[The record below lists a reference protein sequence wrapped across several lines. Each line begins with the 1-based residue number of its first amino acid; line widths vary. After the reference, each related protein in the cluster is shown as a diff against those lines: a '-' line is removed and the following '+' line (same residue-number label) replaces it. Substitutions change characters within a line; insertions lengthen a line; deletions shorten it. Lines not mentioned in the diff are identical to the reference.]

1 MGTKPTAEPQ
11 APIDWPDLW
20 GNPLACAFFER
31 DTAAVAQGLLGS
43 VLVSRVGGVA
53 VAGRI
58 VETEAYLGANDPGS
72 HAATKGIT
80 ARNAVMF
87 GPPGHAYVYFTYGNH
102 HMLNLVTER
111 EGIAGAVLVRGLE
124 PLLGVETMRRRRLG
138 RTDRELCNGP
148 GKLAAALGLDLS
160 DNAGRLGTGNI
171 AVFEGGLA
179 DGEGTV
185 TSGRIGLSSGFELP
199 LRFYVEGNM
208 NVSKGRLGPVR
219 AAPRRVTAK
228 EEPGRDSETK

>member
-1 MGTKPTAEPQ
+1 MGTEPSPESQ
-11 APIDWPDLW
+11 VPIDWSASW
-20 GNPLACAFFER
+20 GDPLGCAFFER
-31 DTAAVAQGLLGS
+31 DTPTVARELLGS
-43 VLVSRVGGVA
+43 VLVSRAGGAA

-72 HAATKGIT
+72 HAATRGIT
-80 ARNAVMF
+80 PRNAVMF

-102 HMLNLVTER
+102 HMLNLVTEQ
-111 EGIAGAVLVRGLE
+111 EGVAGAVLIRGLE
-124 PLLGVETMRRRRLG
+124 PLLGVEMMRRRRLG
-138 RTDRELCNGP
+138 RADRDLCNGP
-148 GKLAAALGLDLS
+148 GKVASALGLDLS

-171 AVFEGGLA
+171 AVFEGGLVN
-179 DGEGTV
+179 GERIV

-219 AAPRRVTAK
+219 AAPGRVTAK
-228 EEPGRDSETK
+228 EEPGRDSETR